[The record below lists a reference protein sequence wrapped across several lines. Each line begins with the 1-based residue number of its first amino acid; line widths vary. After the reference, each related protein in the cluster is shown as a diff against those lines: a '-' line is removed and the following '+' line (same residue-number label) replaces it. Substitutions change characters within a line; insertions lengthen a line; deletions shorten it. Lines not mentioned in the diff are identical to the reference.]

1 MSDIEV
7 GEVFTLSDENNEEQ
21 EVEVLGAMDV
31 EGAEYIAVAFVEDI
45 QTETEED
52 IDIFFLKVEEDN
64 EFSYIE
70 NDEEFDKVSA
80 AFEKILMSKSKNSM
94 NENMRADAYPP
105 SFIYYSS
112 RDSRSNCST
121 SFIAKIIFLI
131 CSANSETRRNVL
143 TLSIGCS
150 PDALS
155 AESITA
161 FVPSSTA

>member
-1 MSDIEV
+1 MNMSDIEV

-21 EVEVLGAMDV
+21 EVEVLGVMDV

-80 AFEKILMSKSKNSM
+80 AFEKILD
-94 NENMRADAYPP
+94 EQ
-105 SFIYYSS
+105 
-112 RDSRSNCST
+112 
-121 SFIAKIIFLI
+121 
-131 CSANSETRRNVL
+131 EQ
-143 TLSIGCS
+143 
-150 PDALS
+150 
-155 AESITA
+155 E
-161 FVPSSTA
+161 